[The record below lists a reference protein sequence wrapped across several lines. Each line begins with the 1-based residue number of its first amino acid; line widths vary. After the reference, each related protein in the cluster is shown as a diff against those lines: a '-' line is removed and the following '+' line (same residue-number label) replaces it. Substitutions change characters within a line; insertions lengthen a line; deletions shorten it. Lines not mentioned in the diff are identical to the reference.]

1 MSDAKTHLQALLQLL
16 ASQRGAPPSSP
27 AVDDDITDTPMDI
40 VDRLRQL
47 ANTSFSVVSA
57 VEAQLA
63 VNEIMRLRDALR
75 KSEYLRSL

>member
-1 MSDAKTHLQALLQLL
+1 MSANTHLDLLLQIF
-16 ASQRGAPPSSP
+16 ASERGAQPSSP

-47 ANTSFSVVSA
+47 ADTSVSVVTA

>member
-16 ASQRGAPPSSP
+16 ASQRGSQSSRP
-27 AVDDDITDTPMDI
+27 DVDDDITDTPMDI

-47 ANTSFSVVSA
+47 AGTSVSVVTA
-57 VEAQLA
+57 IEAQLA